1 MKGLVIVNWNYNCQ
15 DLNGLLYP
23 QKDGQ
28 LMERMLRDGG
38 YETLVLT
45 NEENIRDKVREYI
58 NRQTEPIERFHF
70 HYSGIKQTY
79 FENIFKFSVTSQGME
94 STM

>member
-15 DLNGLLYP
+15 DLNNLVYP
-23 QKDGQ
+23 EKDGK

-45 NEENIRDKVREYI
+45 NEDNIRDKVREYI
-58 NRQTEPIERFHF
+58 NRQTEPFQRFHF
-70 HYSGIKQTY
+70 HYSGKAKILKLFY
-79 FENIFKFSVTSQGME
+79 NFL
-94 STM
+94 

>member
-1 MKGLVIVNWNYNCQ
+1 
-15 DLNGLLYP
+15 
-23 QKDGQ
+23 
-28 LMERMLRDGG
+28 MERMLRDGG

-70 HYSGIKQTY
+70 HYSGIKQLY
-79 FENIFKFSVTSQGME
+79 YNYILNFL
-94 STM
+94 

>member
-15 DLNGLLYP
+15 DLNNLVYP
-23 QKDGQ
+23 EKDGQ

-45 NEENIRDKVREYI
+45 VVLTIICR
-58 NRQTEPIERFHF
+58 
-70 HYSGIKQTY
+70 
-79 FENIFKFSVTSQGME
+79 SVTFLYYFFLGPNAMIS
-94 STM
+94 S

>member
-1 MKGLVIVNWNYNCQ
+1 MFPFSSRLGARPVTMKGLVIVNWNYNCQ
-15 DLNGLLYP
+15 DLNNLVYP
-23 QKDGQ
+23 EKDGK

-58 NRQTEPIERFHF
+58 NRQTEPIQRFHF
-70 HYSGIKQTY
+70 HYSGKTKIC
-79 FENIFKFSVTSQGME
+79 
-94 STM
+94 

>member
-15 DLNGLLYP
+15 DLNNLLYP
-23 QKDGQ
+23 EKDGQ

-38 YETLVLT
+38 YDTLVLT

-58 NRQTEPIERFHF
+58 DRQTESVERFHL
-70 HYSGIKQTY
+70 HYSGK
-79 FENIFKFSVTSQGME
+79 NINILEIFSIFSLNL
-94 STM
+94 